1 MYNRLMIV
9 TESHG
14 TMLSLHFSLNF
25 ILLLSMCVFLCTC
38 AYYICSGHRMISD
51 LLDLEVRE
59 VVILTWLLGKEVCSR
74 GKGGSDQRK

>member
-1 MYNRLMIV
+1 MIV

-38 AYYICSGHRMISD
+38 ACYICSGIKWSGDFRAHRMISD
-51 LLDLEVRE
+51 LLDLELQE
-59 VVILTWLLGKEVCSR
+59 VVILTWLLGK
-74 GKGGSDQRK
+74 